1 VDGREN
7 ITRMLGELRAG
18 RKEVESRLLEAVYPE
33 LRRIAAH
40 YMQGERAG
48 HTLQPTALVNEAY
61 LELVGQPDIDWRN
74 RSHFFGIAAQL
85 MRRILV
91 NYARQKKAQK
101 RDGNRQRVELS
112 DVVAIAEGHLD
123 EIIAIDAA
131 LDRLAELDPRQAKIV
146 ELRFFTGLTEDET
159 AEALAISP
167 RTVKREWTVA
177 KAWLHSELNRK
188 LRTATIFPIKSVR

>member
-1 VDGREN
+1 METRET

-61 LELVGQPDIDWRN
+61 LELVGQGDIDWRN

-101 RDGNRQRVELS
+101 REGSRQRVELS
-112 DVVAIAEGHLD
+112 DTLAIVEDRLD
-123 EIIAIDAA
+123 EIIAVDAA
-131 LDRLAELDPRQAKIV
+131 LDRLAEWDPRQAKIV

-159 AEALAISP
+159 AEALDISP

-188 LRTATIFPIKSVR
+188 S

>member
-1 VDGREN
+1 MPGDVTQLLSAIDSGDRKAAE
-7 ITRMLGELRAG
+7 EL
-18 RKEVESRLLEAVYPE
+18 LPLVYDE
-33 LRRIAAH
+33 LRRLAAH
-40 YMQGERAG
+40 RLAGERCQ

-61 LELVGQPDIDWRN
+61 LELVGQGDIDWRN

-101 RDGNRQRVELS
+101 REGSRQRVELS
-112 DVVAIAEGHLD
+112 DTLAIVEDRLD
-123 EIIAIDAA
+123 EIIAVDAA
-131 LDRLAELDPRQAKIV
+131 LDRLAELDPRQARIV

-159 AEALAISP
+159 AEALDISP

-188 LRTATIFPIKSVR
+188 S